1 MYFFYRFRKEF
12 VLVILGSSVV
22 GAIVDVLV
30 GVDDWSIWA
39 HGFAWVV
46 GALVVPISY
55 CGFRG
60 VLGIQCRMHGPRP
73 WIRIALA
80 LGFWFFM
87 LPLLGS
93 LMQIPVAVIAESH
106 SFPLALP
113 PVLFGSVCLA
123 MLDTYSSTLMQ
134 SGRSESETTA

>member
-12 VLVILGSSVV
+12 VLVILASSVV

-46 GALVVPISY
+46 GALIVPISY
-55 CGFRG
+55 YGFRI
-60 VLGIQCRMHGPRP
+60 VLGIQFRIHGPRP
-73 WIRIALA
+73 WIRIAA
-80 LGFWFFM
+80 AFSFWFFM

-93 LMQIPVAVIAESH
+93 LMRIPAAVRTEPH

-123 MLDTYSSTLMQ
+123 MLDTYTSTLMQ
-134 SGRSESETTA
+134 SGRSEGETTA